1 MVMAKARVTGGD
13 DEIVQTA
20 IGDMASRIAERFQP
34 HRIILFGS
42 QARGTPNYHSDVDLL
57 VVMENGTNKRDA
69 AIEMREAVIDAPVAK
84 DIVVTTPDEIERR
97 GNLVGTVL
105 RAALREGVTLYE
117 RP

>member
-1 MVMAKARVTGGD
+1 MSVAKDRMTGGD
-13 DEIVQTA
+13 DCIVQTA
-20 IGDMASRIAERFQP
+20 IGDMASRIAERFNP

-57 VVMENGTNKRDA
+57 VVMENGTDRHDA
-69 AIEMREAVIDAPVAK
+69 AVEIRRAVMDAPVAK

-97 GNLVGTVL
+97 GNQVGTVI

-117 RP
+117 RT

>member
-1 MVMAKARVTGGD
+1 MAKARVIGGD

-20 IGDMASRIAERFQP
+20 IGDMVSCIAERFKP
-34 HRIILFGS
+34 YRIILFGS

-57 VVMENGTNKRDA
+57 VVMENGTNKLDA
-69 AIEMREAVIDAPVAK
+69 AIEIREAVIDSPVAK

-105 RAALREGVTLYE
+105 RTALREGVTLYE

>member
-1 MVMAKARVTGGD
+1 MAVAKTRMIGGD
-13 DEIVQTA
+13 DEVVPTA
-20 IGDMASRIAERFQP
+20 IEDMANRIAERFQP

-57 VVMENGTNKRDA
+57 VVMENGTNKLDA
-69 AIEMREAVIDAPVAK
+69 AIAIREVVIDAPVAK
-84 DIVVTTPDEIERR
+84 DIVVTTPDEIARR

-105 RAALREGVTLYE
+105 RTALREGVTLYE

>member
-1 MVMAKARVTGGD
+1 MAKSRVIGGD

-20 IGDMASRIAERFQP
+20 IGDMASRIVECFQP
-34 HRIILFGS
+34 HRIMLFSS

-57 VVMENGTNKRDA
+57 VVMENGTDKRHTA
-69 AIEMREAVIDAPVAK
+69 LEIRRAVMDSPVAK

-105 RAALREGVTLYE
+105 RAALRRGNAV
-117 RP
+117 